1 MAEGADAGDTPLP
14 LSLELLLDGM
24 CLRFEAACQA
34 GQCPRPED
42 FLAGAAGRER
52 SALLRELIRLE
63 VHYRRQRGEA
73 PPAEEYRRRFPELPP
88 DQLPDLLDAAPGG
101 RPAAPAG
108 SQGAGGDQQ
117 ATGDYSPAGVL
128 TVGPGQ
134 QGAGGGRNEAST
146 PAPDWSALLT

>member
-1 MAEGADAGDTPLP
+1 
-14 LSLELLLDGM
+14 M

-42 FLAGAAGRER
+42 FLGDAAGRER

-73 PPAEEYRRRFPELPP
+73 PPEEEYRRRFPELPP
-88 DQLPDLLDAAPGG
+88 DQLLDLLGAAPGG
-101 RPAAPAG
+101 RPAAPAA

-117 ATGDYSPAGVL
+117 GTGDYSPDRKSV
-128 TVGPGQ
+128 V
-134 QGAGGGRNEAST
+134 
-146 PAPDWSALLT
+146 